1 MSDDR
6 SGRRMTN
13 GLIASAVTTEPVDL
27 RHRRWQPGPAI
38 ATAPTSVRGAAA
50 TATSR
55 RAWSSRTGGSPR
67 RRSRSAAHAI
77 YCSWIDKL
85 PPEVVKQQ
93 GSILDYVSGATDSSD
108 AFDEAIAEALAQG
121 R

>member
-13 GLIASAVTTEPVDL
+13 GLIASAVTTEPID
-27 RHRRWQPGPAI
+27 PPSPAL
-38 ATAPTSVRGAAA
+38 AARAGYRDGTYLGRGAAA

-55 RAWSSRTGGSPR
+55 RAWSSRTGGSSR

-85 PPEVVKQQ
+85 PLEVVKQQ

-108 AFDEAIAEALAQG
+108 AFDEAIAEALAQA